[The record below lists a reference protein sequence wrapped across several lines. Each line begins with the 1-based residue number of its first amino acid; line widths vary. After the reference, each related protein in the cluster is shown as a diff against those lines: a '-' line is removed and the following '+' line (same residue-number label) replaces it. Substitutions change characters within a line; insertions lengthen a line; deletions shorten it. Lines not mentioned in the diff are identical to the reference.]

1 MLLRHFR
8 QKANKHKEVNS
19 MKKENEKYSLSKMYL
34 KEFSLV
40 NSEYDITFN
49 IVDID
54 IDRMTINVVITD
66 QGKISVNKYD
76 LKKDKNENLF
86 FEYGHLLEKIN
97 IDDFETIND

>member
-1 MLLRHFR
+1 M
-8 QKANKHKEVNS
+8 KE
-19 MKKENEKYSLSKMYL
+19 ENEKYSLSKIYL
-34 KEFSLV
+34 REFSLN

-54 IDRMTINVVITD
+54 INRMTITVAITNL
-66 QGKISVNKYD
+66 GKISVNKYD

-86 FEYGHLLEKIN
+86 FEYGHLFEKIN

>member
-1 MLLRHFR
+1 M
-8 QKANKHKEVNS
+8 KE
-19 MKKENEKYSLSKMYL
+19 ENEKYSLSKMYL
-34 KEFSLV
+34 REFSLN

-54 IDRMTINVVITD
+54 INRMTITVAITNL
-66 QGKISVNKYD
+66 GKISVNKYD

-86 FEYGHLLEKIN
+86 FEYGHLFEKIN

>member
-1 MLLRHFR
+1 M
-8 QKANKHKEVNS
+8 KE
-19 MKKENEKYSLSKMYL
+19 ENEKYSLSKMYL
-34 KEFSLV
+34 REFSLN

-54 IDRMTINVVITD
+54 INRMTITVTITD

-86 FEYGHLLEKIN
+86 FEYGHLFEKIN

>member
-1 MLLRHFR
+1 M
-8 QKANKHKEVNS
+8 KE
-19 MKKENEKYSLSKMYL
+19 ENEKYSLSKMYL
-34 KEFSLV
+34 KEFSLN

-54 IDRMTINVVITD
+54 IDRMTITVTITD
-66 QGKISVNKYD
+66 QGKVSVNKYD
-76 LKKDKNENLF
+76 LKKDKNNNLF

>member
-1 MLLRHFR
+1 
-8 QKANKHKEVNS
+8 

-54 IDRMTINVVITD
+54 IDRMTITVAITN

-76 LKKDKNENLF
+76 LKRDKNNNLF

>member
-1 MLLRHFR
+1 
-8 QKANKHKEVNS
+8 
-19 MKKENEKYSLSKMYL
+19 MKKENEKYLLSKMYL
-34 KEFSLV
+34 KEFSLN

-54 IDRMTINVVITD
+54 IDRMTITVAITNL
-66 QGKISVNKYD
+66 GKICVNKYD
-76 LKKDKNENLF
+76 LIRDKNNNLF